1 MEKRKITV
9 IPTKTHKTQVIESAA
24 TTLAELKA
32 DLTKAGIDYT
42 DCTFFEGLTKIELKN
57 DAAILPHDVPYKG
70 TTTNNLVFMITN
82 ASKKIRSGAGLDR
95 KAIIEEIKAKNLT
108 EVVKKT
114 YGKNYTN
121 CKTEALQEILN
132 KEAASTTADASTPTA
147 KAAPIKKEV
156 PNMPVTKTIDPSN
169 YVTNLSSYV
178 TKAELREVIESLLK
192 EMENAGMDYSDDID
206 IDNIAIIGNVTS
218 DTSNASKEEKSDSP
232 YSASE
237 LDSMFK
243 NM

>member
-82 ASKKIRSGAGLDR
+82 ASKKIKSGAKLDR
-95 KAIIEEIKAKNLT
+95 KAIIEEIKVKNLT

-121 CKTEALQEILN
+121 CKTEDLQKILN
-132 KEAASTTADASTPTA
+132 KEVASTPADASAPTA
-147 KAAPIKKEV
+147 KAAPAKKEV
-156 PNMPVTKTIDPSN
+156 PNKPAMKTTD
-169 YVTNLSSYV
+169 LSSYV
-178 TKAELREVIESLLK
+178 TKAELRKVIESLLK
-192 EMENAGMDYSDDID
+192 EMEDADVDYIEDVD
-206 IDNIAIIGNVTS
+206 IDNITIIGKVS
-218 DTSNASKEEKSDSP
+218 SSNSEEEKSDSP
-232 YSASE
+232 YSPNE
-237 LDSMFK
+237 LDDMFK
-243 NM
+243 GM

>member
-82 ASKKIRSGAGLDR
+82 ASKKIRSGAKLDR

-121 CKTEALQEILN
+121 CKTEDLEKILSMN
-132 KEAASTTADASTPTA
+132 NTSTLKEAPA
-147 KAAPIKKEV
+147 KKEV
-156 PNMPVTKTIDPSN
+156 PNESVMKTTDLSN
-169 YVTNLSSYV
+169 YV

-192 EMENAGMDYSDDID
+192 EMEDADVDYIENVD
-206 IDNIAIIGNVTS
+206 IDNIAIIGKIS
-218 DTSNASKEEKSDSP
+218 SSNSEEKKSDSL
-232 YSASE
+232 YSSNE
-237 LDSMFK
+237 LDDMFK
-243 NM
+243 DM

>member
-82 ASKKIRSGAGLDR
+82 ASKKIRSGAKLDR

-108 EVVKKT
+108 EVVKNT

-121 CKTEALQEILN
+121 CKTEDLEKILN
-132 KEAASTTADASTPTA
+132 KEAASTTADASAPTA
-147 KAAPIKKEV
+147 KVAPVKKEISNK
-156 PNMPVTKTIDPSN
+156 PAMKTTDLSN
-169 YVTNLSSYV
+169 YV

-192 EMENAGMDYSDDID
+192 EMEDAYVDCVEDVD
-206 IDNIAIIGNVTS
+206 IDNIAIIGKVS
-218 DTSNASKEEKSDSP
+218 SSNSEEEKSDSP
-232 YSASE
+232 YSSNE
-237 LDSMFK
+237 LDDMFK
-243 NM
+243 DM

>member
-82 ASKKIRSGAGLDR
+82 ASKKIRSGAKLDR
-95 KAIIEEIKAKNLT
+95 KAIIEEIKVKNLT

-121 CKTEALQEILN
+121 CKTEDLQKILN
-132 KEAASTTADASTPTA
+132 KETASATADASAPTA
-147 KAAPIKKEV
+147 KAAPAKKEV
-156 PNMPVTKTIDPSN
+156 PNKPAMKTTD
-169 YVTNLSSYV
+169 LSSYV
-178 TKAELREVIESLLK
+178 TKAELRKVIESLLK
-192 EMENAGMDYSDDID
+192 EMEDADVDYIEDVD
-206 IDNIAIIGNVTS
+206 IDNIAIIGKVS
-218 DTSNASKEEKSDSP
+218 SSNSEEEKSDSP
-232 YSASE
+232 YSPNE
-237 LDSMFK
+237 LDDMFK
-243 NM
+243 GM

>member
-82 ASKKIRSGAGLDR
+82 ASKKIRSGAKLDR

-121 CKTEALQEILN
+121 CKTEDLEKILSMNNTSAL
-132 KEAASTTADASTPTA
+132 KEAPA
-147 KAAPIKKEV
+147 KKEV
-156 PNMPVTKTIDPSN
+156 PNKPAMKTTD
-169 YVTNLSSYV
+169 LSSYV

-192 EMENAGMDYSDDID
+192 EMENAEVDYVENVD
-206 IDNIAIIGNVTS
+206 IDNISIIGDIS
-218 DTSNASKEEKSDSP
+218 SSNSEEEKSDSP
-232 YSASE
+232 YSSNE
-237 LDSMFK
+237 LDDMFK
-243 NM
+243 DM

>member
-82 ASKKIRSGAGLDR
+82 ASKKIRSGVKFDR
-95 KAIIEEIKAKNLT
+95 KAIIEEIKDKNLT

-121 CKTEALQEILN
+121 CKTEDLEKILSMN
-132 KEAASTTADASTPTA
+132 NTSTLKEAPA
-147 KAAPIKKEV
+147 KKEV
-156 PNMPVTKTIDPSN
+156 PSESVMKTTDLSN
-169 YVTNLSSYV
+169 YV

-192 EMENAGMDYSDDID
+192 EMEEVEVDYVEDVD
-206 IDNIAIIGNVTS
+206 IDNIAIIGKVS
-218 DTSNASKEEKSDSP
+218 SSNSEEEKSDSP
-232 YSASE
+232 YSSNE
-237 LDSMFK
+237 LDDMFK
-243 NM
+243 DM

>member
-82 ASKKIRSGAGLDR
+82 ASKKIRSGAKLDR

-121 CKTEALQEILN
+121 CKTEDLEKILSMN
-132 KEAASTTADASTPTA
+132 NTPTLKEAPA
-147 KAAPIKKEV
+147 KKEV
-156 PNMPVTKTIDPSN
+156 PNKSVMKTTDLSN
-169 YVTNLSSYV
+169 YV

-192 EMENAGMDYSDDID
+192 EMEDVEVDYVEDVD
-206 IDNIAIIGNVTS
+206 IDNIAIIGKVS
-218 DTSNASKEEKSDSP
+218 SSNSEEEKSDSP
-232 YSASE
+232 YSSNE
-237 LDSMFK
+237 LDDMFK
-243 NM
+243 DM

>member
-82 ASKKIRSGAGLDR
+82 ASKKIRSGAKLDR

-121 CKTEALQEILN
+121 CKTEDLEKILSMN
-132 KEAASTTADASTPTA
+132 NISAPKEAPA
-147 KAAPIKKEV
+147 KKEV
-156 PNMPVTKTIDPSN
+156 SNNTAMKTTD
-169 YVTNLSSYV
+169 LSSYV

-192 EMENAGMDYSDDID
+192 EMEDAYVDCVEDVD
-206 IDNIAIIGNVTS
+206 IDNIAIIGKVS
-218 DTSNASKEEKSDSP
+218 SSNSEEEKSDSP
-232 YSASE
+232 YSSNE
-237 LDSMFK
+237 LDDMFK
-243 NM
+243 DM

>member
-82 ASKKIRSGAGLDR
+82 ASKKIRSGAKLDR
-95 KAIIEEIKAKNLT
+95 KAIIEEIKVKNLT

-121 CKTEALQEILN
+121 CKTEDLQKILN
-132 KEAASTTADASTPTA
+132 KETASTTADDSAPTA
-147 KAAPIKKEV
+147 KAAPAKKEV
-156 PNMPVTKTIDPSN
+156 PNKPAMKTTD
-169 YVTNLSSYV
+169 LSSYV
-178 TKAELREVIESLLK
+178 TKAELRKVIESLLE
-192 EMENAGMDYSDDID
+192 EMEDADVDYIEDVD
-206 IDNIAIIGNVTS
+206 IDNIAIIGKVS
-218 DTSNASKEEKSDSP
+218 SSNSEEEKSDSP
-232 YSASE
+232 YSPNE
-237 LDSMFK
+237 LDDMFK
-243 NM
+243 GM

>member
-82 ASKKIRSGAGLDR
+82 ASKKIRSGAKLDR
-95 KAIIEEIKAKNLT
+95 KAIIEEIKANNLT

-121 CKTEALQEILN
+121 CKTEDLQKILN
-132 KEAASTTADASTPTA
+132 KETASTTADASAPTA
-147 KAAPIKKEV
+147 KAAPAKKEV
-156 PNMPVTKTIDPSN
+156 PNKPAMKTTD
-169 YVTNLSSYV
+169 LSSYV
-178 TKAELREVIESLLK
+178 TKAELRKVIESLLK
-192 EMENAGMDYSDDID
+192 EMEDADVDYIEDVD
-206 IDNIAIIGNVTS
+206 IDNIAIIGKVS
-218 DTSNASKEEKSDSP
+218 SSNSEEEKSDSP
-232 YSASE
+232 YSPNE
-237 LDSMFK
+237 LDDMFK
-243 NM
+243 GM

>member
-82 ASKKIRSGAGLDR
+82 ASKKIRSGAKLDR
-95 KAIIEEIKAKNLT
+95 KAIIEEIKNKNLT
-108 EVVKKT
+108 ELVKKT

-121 CKTEALQEILN
+121 CKTEDLQKILSKESASTAAETPASTAKVAPAK
-132 KEAASTTADASTPTA
+132 KEAPSKPEMKTTDL
-147 KAAPIKKEV
+147 
-156 PNMPVTKTIDPSN
+156 SN
-169 YVTNLSSYV
+169 YV
-178 TKAELREVIESLLK
+178 TKAELKMVIESLLK
-192 EMENAGMDYSDDID
+192 EMEDADVDYVEDVD
-206 IDNIAIIGNVTS
+206 IDNIAIIGNI
-218 DTSNASKEEKSDSP
+218 TSNTPKEEKSDSP

-237 LDSMFK
+237 LDGMFK
-243 NM
+243 DM

>member
-32 DLTKAGIDYT
+32 DLTKADIDYT

-82 ASKKIRSGAGLDR
+82 ASKKIRSGVKLDR
-95 KAIIEEIKAKNLT
+95 KAIIDEIKAKNLT

-121 CKTEALQEILN
+121 CKTEDLEKILSMN
-132 KEAASTTADASTPTA
+132 NTSAPKEAPA
-147 KAAPIKKEV
+147 KKETV
-156 PNMPVTKTIDPSN
+156 ETKSNTSVLNNTEYITKTQLTEIITFILDKMDDVEYFSSI
-169 YVTNLSSYV
+169 NLDNCPY
-178 TKAELREVIESLLK
+178 LR
-192 EMENAGMDYSDDID
+192 
-206 IDNIAIIGNVTS
+206 GNVVKKETS
-218 DTSNASKEEKSDSP
+218 ELP
-232 YSASE
+232 YSSNE
-237 LDSMFK
+237 LDDMFK
-243 NM
+243 DM

>member
-82 ASKKIRSGAGLDR
+82 ASKKIRSGAKLDR
-95 KAIIEEIKAKNLT
+95 KAIIEEIKIKNLT

-121 CKTEALQEILN
+121 CKTEDLEKILN
-132 KEAASTTADASTPTA
+132 KETASTTASTA
-147 KAAPIKKEV
+147 KAAPVKKEA
-156 PNMPVTKTIDPSN
+156 PSKPIMKADNPSN
-169 YVTNLSSYV
+169 YV
-178 TKAELREVIESLLK
+178 TKAELKKVIESLLE
-192 EMENAGMDYSDDID
+192 EMKNAGMDYSDDIN
-206 IDNIAIIGNVTS
+206 IDNIAIIDNITS
-218 DTSNASKEEKSDSP
+218 DTSDTSDTSKEEESDSP
-232 YSASE
+232 YSLNE
-237 LDSMFK
+237 LDDMFK
-243 NM
+243 DM

>member
-82 ASKKIRSGAGLDR
+82 ASKKIKSGAKLDR

-121 CKTEALQEILN
+121 CKTEDLEKILSMN
-132 KEAASTTADASTPTA
+132 NTPTLKEAPA
-147 KAAPIKKEV
+147 KKEV
-156 PNMPVTKTIDPSN
+156 PNESVMKTTDLSN
-169 YVTNLSSYV
+169 YV

-192 EMENAGMDYSDDID
+192 EMEDVEVDYIEDVD
-206 IDNIAIIGNVTS
+206 IDNIAIIGKVS
-218 DTSNASKEEKSDSP
+218 SSNSEEEKSDSP
-232 YSASE
+232 YSSNE
-237 LDSMFK
+237 LDDMFK
-243 NM
+243 DM

>member
-82 ASKKIRSGAGLDR
+82 ASKKIRSGAKLDR

-121 CKTEALQEILN
+121 CKTEDLEKILSMN
-132 KEAASTTADASTPTA
+132 NTSTPKEAPA
-147 KAAPIKKEV
+147 KKEV
-156 PNMPVTKTIDPSN
+156 PNNSAMKTTDFSN
-169 YVTNLSSYV
+169 YV

-192 EMENAGMDYSDDID
+192 EMEDVEIDYVEDVD
-206 IDNIAIIGNVTS
+206 IDNIAIIGKVS
-218 DTSNASKEEKSDSP
+218 SSNSEEEKSDSP
-232 YSASE
+232 YSSNE
-237 LDSMFK
+237 LDDMFK
-243 NM
+243 DM

>member
-82 ASKKIRSGAGLDR
+82 ASKKIRSGAKLDR

-108 EVVKKT
+108 EVVKNT

-121 CKTEALQEILN
+121 CKTEDLEKILSMN
-132 KEAASTTADASTPTA
+132 NTSTLKEAPA
-147 KAAPIKKEV
+147 KKEV
-156 PNMPVTKTIDPSN
+156 SSESVMKTTDLSN
-169 YVTNLSSYV
+169 YVTKV
-178 TKAELREVIESLLK
+178 ELREVIESLLK
-192 EMENAGMDYSDDID
+192 EMEDVEVDYVEDVD
-206 IDNIAIIGNVTS
+206 IDNIAIIGKVS
-218 DTSNASKEEKSDSP
+218 SSNSEEEKSDSP
-232 YSASE
+232 YSSNE
-237 LDSMFK
+237 LDDMFK
-243 NM
+243 DM

>member
-82 ASKKIRSGAGLDR
+82 ASKKIRSGAKLDR

-121 CKTEALQEILN
+121 CKTEDLEKILSMN
-132 KEAASTTADASTPTA
+132 NTSTLKEAPA
-147 KAAPIKKEV
+147 KKEV
-156 PNMPVTKTIDPSN
+156 PNNSAMKTTDLSN
-169 YVTNLSSYV
+169 YV

-192 EMENAGMDYSDDID
+192 EMEDAEVDYIEDVD
-206 IDNIAIIGNVTS
+206 IDNIAIIGKVS
-218 DTSNASKEEKSDSP
+218 SSNSEEEKSDSP
-232 YSASE
+232 YSSNE
-237 LDSMFK
+237 LDDMFK
-243 NM
+243 DM